1 VSGVTGAGPR
11 ATSSGARRTGT
22 RRFDLD
28 GGALALLEADHAVP
42 LVSIVVALRC
52 GSAVDPEGKAGLARV
67 AMRMLRRGCEGMSS
81 EQIDFRIDALGAE
94 LAVDTSPST
103 VALHAQVI
111 ARNLDAF
118 VDLLAKLLTSPTF
131 PEIELGRLKRETVAE
146 IVESRDNDRVVA
158 QKALQRT
165 LFEGH
170 PYGRN
175 PGGTTQSVEAIGPG
189 DVAAFCERYLVQSN
203 VVVGLAGD
211 VSEDAAPVVARRII
225 AGLRPGRPAPDDV
238 PEPAMRSGRRL
249 LFVDKPERTQ
259 TQILVAA
266 MGTSP
271 HDEDHAALVVA
282 NAVFGGTFT
291 SRLMR
296 EIRSKRGWSY
306 GASARFAI
314 DRHRQSWVMWTF
326 PAAQDAAPC
335 LKLAVELM
343 ETWVSGGVTPR
354 EVKFIQN
361 YLVRSHAFDVD
372 TATKRLHEAL
382 DVELLGLP
390 EDYYSHWVEHVRAVD
405 PAAASAAIARRI
417 TPDTF
422 LAVVVGTAATVLD
435 AVRGAVPRLA
445 EATSV
450 PFDQE

>member
-1 VSGVTGAGPR
+1 VTAASPALGTHRAGR
-11 ATSSGARRTGT
+11 AAP

-52 GSAVDPEGKAGLARV
+52 GSAVDPAGKAGLARI
-67 AMRMLRRGCEGMSS
+67 AMRMLRRGCEGMSA
-81 EQIDFRIDALGAE
+81 EQIDFRIDTLGAE
-94 LAVDTSPST
+94 LAVDTSPSI

-111 ARNLDAF
+111 ARSLDAF
-118 VDLLAKLLTSPTF
+118 VDLLAKLLSSPTF
-131 PEIELGRLKRETVAE
+131 PELELGRLKRETVAE
-146 IVESRDNDRVVA
+146 IVEARDNDRVVA
-158 QKALQRT
+158 HKAFQRT
-165 LFEGH
+165 LFEDH

-175 PGGTTQSVEAIGPG
+175 PGGTTQSVEAIEQR

-203 VVVGLAGD
+203 VVIGISGD
-211 VSEDAAPVVARRII
+211 VGEDVAPVIARRII
-225 AGLRPGRPAPDDV
+225 AGLRPGHRAADEV
-238 PEPAMRSGRRL
+238 PEPTMRSGRRL

-259 TQILVAA
+259 TQILVGT

-306 GASARFAI
+306 GASARVSI
-314 DRHRQSWVMWTF
+314 DRRRQAWVMWTF

-335 LKLAVELM
+335 LELSVGLMAAWVE
-343 ETWVSGGVTPR
+343 SGVTPR

-361 YLVRSHAFDVD
+361 YLVRSHAFEVD
-372 TATKRLHEAL
+372 TAAKRLHQAL

-390 EDYYSHWVEHVRAVD
+390 ADYHSHWVEHVRAVD
-405 PAAASAAIARRI
+405 PAAANAAIKRRI
-417 TPDTF
+417 SPGTF
-422 LAVVVGTAATVLD
+422 LAVVVGTAATVFD
-435 AVRGAVPRLA
+435 KVRGAIPDLG
-445 EATSV
+445 EASSV